1 MTRHRIPVRVG
12 TTPVSTRSVYPEAPE
27 AADQAQQKRPEQAPR
42 GSPEQ
47 TQQGS
52 REQAQRGSPEQVQRG
67 LPEQAQR
74 GSSDPRFESATQ
86 VSTPAYSVS
95 KENENSISWR
105 DRALRLQAEMDNY
118 RKRQR
123 RVAQEEAQADQER
136 LLHEVLR
143 VADNLDR
150 TLDAEEYPN
159 VRGTSDRRDAGALRR
174 GVELTR
180 DELLHILAG
189 YGIERFEALGK
200 PFDPAW
206 HEAVHVVSA
215 RALGVEPGTVVEQLQ
230 PGYRKHEAVYG
241 ERLFRPARVVVA
253 N

>member
-12 TTPVSTRSVYPEAPE
+12 PRSVSTRSVYPEAPV
-27 AADQAQQKRPEQAPR
+27 ASQ
-42 GSPEQ
+42 
-47 TQQGS
+47 
-52 REQAQRGSPEQVQRG
+52 QAQRKAPAQVQREA
-67 LPEQAQR
+67 PDAQPAAEDSAPVHDVSRENQA
-74 GSSDPRFESATQ
+74 DTVA
-86 VSTPAYSVS
+86 
-95 KENENSISWR
+95 WR

-123 RVAQEEAQADQER
+123 RIAQEEAQVSRDR
-136 LLHEVLR
+136 LLRDVLR

-150 TLDAEEYPN
+150 TLAAARRSEAPRAD
-159 VRGTSDRRDAGALRR
+159 SDALRE

-180 DELLHILAG
+180 DELLRVLADHG
-189 YGIERFEALGK
+189 LERFDALGE

-215 RALGVEPGTVVEQLQ
+215 RALGVEPGTVVEQVQ
-230 PGYRKHEAVYG
+230 PGYRARDPA
-241 ERLFRPARVVVA
+241 RLFRPAQVVVA